1 MKRGITD
8 LRVAA
13 LQTALHWEDAEANI
27 KHIQHHISLQEGE
40 VDLIV
45 LPEMW
50 SSGFSM
56 RPEHVAMD
64 WDDAWIDQT
73 DRWPEPLRAMRRW
86 SQEKNAAIV
95 GSISCRIKSD
105 DRFVNR
111 CFFVSPT
118 QDLEWYD
125 KRHLFGFAGEDK
137 VYTAGKTST
146 SIAWRGWTLHLQVCY
161 DLRFP
166 VFSRNTAANP
176 YDVVIYVANW
186 PAARIHAWQALLQA
200 RAIENQCYAIGVNRV
215 GADGNG
221 IEHNGLSQVIHPKGH
236 ALALAPSNESTWL
249 NTTLSA
255 NELLDFRSKFP
266 VLEDGDSFEIKQR
279 R

>member
-1 MKRGITD
+1 MQTTKGARHRADSTFPILSSERFEAETIQKSTGLLRKKHSHFGRGHPTFAATSIFAEKMKRGITD

-27 KHIQHHISLQEGE
+27 KHVQHHISLQEGE

-56 RPEHVAMD
+56 RPEHVAMN

-73 DRWPEPLRAMRRW
+73 DRWPEPLKAMRRW

-111 CFFVSPT
+111 CFFVSP
-118 QDLEWYD
+118 
-125 KRHLFGFAGEDK
+125 
-137 VYTAGKTST
+137 
-146 SIAWRGWTLHLQVCY
+146 SI
-161 DLRFP
+161 
-166 VFSRNTAANP
+166 
-176 YDVVIYVANW
+176 
-186 PAARIHAWQALLQA
+186 
-200 RAIENQCYAIGVNRV
+200 
-215 GADGNG
+215 
-221 IEHNGLSQVIHPKGH
+221 
-236 ALALAPSNESTWL
+236 
-249 NTTLSA
+249 
-255 NELLDFRSKFP
+255 
-266 VLEDGDSFEIKQR
+266 
-279 R
+279 